1 MKAITKRNTVSI
13 LSIFAIFTLIL
24 AACGQGTET
33 KKEEVTEPVVAPAPA
48 PAPAPA
54 TDTMPKLDTTASTR
68 PDPIK
73 TK

>member
-13 LSIFAIFTLIL
+13 LSFFAIFTLIL

-48 PAPAPA
+48 PAPA